1 MQTKSRETKTRILE
15 EIYDTVM
22 NNDQYQKEFN
32 LAENP
37 EIYPYLDYDNN
48 EIVLDVGDNTYRL
61 HITKD
66 INVINESNFID
77 DEEKMIDFNTIT
89 KEQFLNS
96 YSYITE
102 LEYDNTLKQLEVTQW
117 ANQKNIFLVTLLQ

>member
-1 MQTKSRETKTRILE
+1 METKTRILE

-66 INVINESNFID
+66 INVINQSSFID
-77 DEEKMIDFNTIT
+77 DEEKMIDFNTLT

-102 LEYDNTLKQLEVTQW
+102 QEYDNTLKQLEVTQW
-117 ANQKNIFLVTLLQ
+117 VNQKNIFLVTLLQ

>member
-1 MQTKSRETKTRILE
+1 MKTKTRILE
-15 EIYDTVM
+15 EIYDMVM

-77 DEEKMIDFNTIT
+77 DEEKMIDFNTIN
-89 KEQFLNS
+89 KEQFLKS

-102 LEYDNTLKQLEVTQW
+102 KEYDNTLKQLEVQQW
-117 ANQKNIFLVTLLQ
+117 AIYYAITVHLAT

>member
-1 MQTKSRETKTRILE
+1 MKTKTRILE

-48 EIVLDVGDNTYRL
+48 EIV
-61 HITKD
+61 ID
-66 INVINESNFID
+66 INNKSYVLKIQ
-77 DEEKMIDFNTIT
+77 
-89 KEQFLNS
+89 EQP
-96 YSYITE
+96 
-102 LEYDNTLKQLEVTQW
+102 QW
-117 ANQKNIFLVTLLQ
+117 ATQIKQ

>member
-1 MQTKSRETKTRILE
+1 MQTKTRILE
-15 EIYDTVM
+15 EIYDTVI

-48 EIVLDVGDNTYRL
+48 EIVLDVGENTYRL

-66 INVINESNFID
+66 INVINQSNFID

-102 LEYDNTLKQLEVTQW
+102 QEYDNTLKQLEAAQ
-117 ANQKNIFLVTLLQ
+117 

>member
-1 MQTKSRETKTRILE
+1 MKTKTRILE
-15 EIYDTVM
+15 EVYDTIM

-48 EIVLDVGDNTYRL
+48 EIVLDVGENTYRL

-66 INVINESNFID
+66 INVINQSSFID

-102 LEYDNTLKQLEVTQW
+102 EEYNLTLKEVT
-117 ANQKNIFLVTLLQ
+117 K

>member
-1 MQTKSRETKTRILE
+1 METKTRILE

-37 EIYPYLDYDNN
+37 EIFPYLDYDNN

-66 INVINESNFID
+66 INVINQSSFID

-102 LEYDNTLKQLEVTQW
+102 QEYDNTLKQLEVTQW
-117 ANQKNIFLVTLLQ
+117 VTQKNIFLVIESR

>member
-1 MQTKSRETKTRILE
+1 METKTRILE

-32 LAENP
+32 LAENLN
-37 EIYPYLDYDNN
+37 IFTYLDYDNN

-66 INVINESNFID
+66 INVINESSFID

-102 LEYDNTLKQLEVTQW
+102 QEYDNTLKQLEVTQ
-117 ANQKNIFLVTLLQ
+117 

>member
-1 MQTKSRETKTRILE
+1 METKTRILE

-37 EIYPYLDYDNN
+37 EIYPYLNYDNN

-66 INVINESNFID
+66 INVINQSSFID

-102 LEYDNTLKQLEVTQW
+102 QEYDNTLKQLEANQW
-117 ANQKNIFLVTLLQ
+117 AKNKHSIYCVML

>member
-1 MQTKSRETKTRILE
+1 METKTRILE

-37 EIYPYLDYDNN
+37 EIFPYLDYAKN
-48 EIVLDVGDNTYRL
+48 EIVLDAGDHKYRL

-102 LEYDNTLKQLEVTQW
+102 LEYDNTLKQLEAAQ
-117 ANQKNIFLVTLLQ
+117 